1 MRNIFDKNGGKL
13 GVTGSVSRMF
23 ARKGTI
29 EYDAEK
35 VSEDTVMEVGLEA
48 GADDIVNDGGIIT
61 VTTDPSAFDG
71 VLEALQEKGLESL
84 SAQVG
89 MVADTNAQVDAA
101 TAEKV
106 QKLIDKLE
114 ENDDVQNVYTNVEYP
129 EDFEPAE

>member
-1 MRNIFDKNGGKL
+1 
-13 GVTGSVSRMF
+13 
-23 ARKGTI
+23 
-29 EYDAEK
+29 
-35 VSEDTVMEVGLEA
+35 MEAALEA
-48 GADDIVNDGGIIT
+48 GAEDIAAEDGIIT